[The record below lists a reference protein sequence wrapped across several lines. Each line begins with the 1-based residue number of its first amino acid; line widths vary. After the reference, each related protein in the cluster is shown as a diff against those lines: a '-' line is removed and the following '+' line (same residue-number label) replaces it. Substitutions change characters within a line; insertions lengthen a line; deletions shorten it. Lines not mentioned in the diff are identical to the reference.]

1 VKTYRIVLIVLLI
14 AAVVGG
20 AWYCMTVS
28 GSSKTPENGT
38 LVESDSSKTPENGTF
53 VENGTKKCGCQWG

>member
-1 VKTYRIVLIVLLI
+1 MKTYRIVLIVLLI

-20 AWYCMTVS
+20 AWYCMTAS

-38 LVESDSSKTPENGTF
+38 LVEHGM
-53 VENGTKKCGCQWG
+53 KKSGCQWG

>member
-1 VKTYRIVLIVLLI
+1 MKTYRIVLIVLLI

-20 AWYCMTVS
+20 AWYCMTAG

-38 LVESDSSKTPENGTF
+38 LVEHGM
-53 VENGTKKCGCQWG
+53 KKSGCQWG

>member
-1 VKTYRIVLIVLLI
+1 MKTYRIVLIVLLI

-38 LVESDSSKTPENGTF
+38 LVEHGSSKTRENGTL
-53 VENGTKKCGCQWG
+53 VEHGMKKCGCQWG